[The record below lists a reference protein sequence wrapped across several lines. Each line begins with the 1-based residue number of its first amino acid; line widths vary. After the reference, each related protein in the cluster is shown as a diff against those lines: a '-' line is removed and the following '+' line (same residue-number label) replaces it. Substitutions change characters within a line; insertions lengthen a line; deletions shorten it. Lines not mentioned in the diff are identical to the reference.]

1 MELANVTAYRGK
13 KANKV
18 ATKRLKKAKKLLKM
32 GKANDFYDEVLRA
45 LWGYVG
51 DKLAMP
57 VEQLSRQN
65 ISEKLSQRGVSEETI
80 AKFIEALDECEFARY
95 APGDPAVAMDNT
107 YNKAVEAIE
116 NIEESKKK

>member
-1 MELANVTAYRGK
+1 
-13 KANKV
+13 
-18 ATKRLKKAKKLLKM
+18 
-32 GKANDFYDEVLRA
+32 
-45 LWGYVG
+45 
-51 DKLAMP
+51 MP

-80 AKFIEALDECEFARY
+80 AKFIEALDECEYARY
-95 APGDPAVAMDNT
+95 APGDPAVAMENT